1 MGSDNSTP
9 VQQADV
15 VHSESHQD
23 FMEIRFDHMAFGGTM
38 ALIIIVALLI
48 YLFRLR
54 RKLQRIKRR
63 INRRDQPHTVAAPSQ
78 LRAPTPQPWYPPP
91 QCPMPQHFSPV
102 HGQMMRLERILRQ
115 AEIAK
120 AARRFEELPPH
131 ASGLPRRPA
140 QTSSLLPS
148 PNPGQRGGSTV

>member
-15 VHSESHQD
+15 VHTESHQD
-23 FMEIRFDHMAFGGTM
+23 VMEIRFDHMAFGGTV

-48 YLFRLR
+48 YLFRLK
-54 RKLQRIKRR
+54 RKLHRLKRQPHG
-63 INRRDQPHTVAAPSQ
+63 RDQHQPVSAP
-78 LRAPTPQPWYPPP
+78 PQPLPPNP
-91 QCPMPQHFSPV
+91 PTWHHPPLPFPHHFAPDQ
-102 HGQMMRLERILRQ
+102 GQMMRLERILRQ
-115 AEIAK
+115 AEIAE

-131 ASGLPRRPA
+131 APGLPRRPA